1 MIMISTKELRQKC
14 KSFIEQGEFGTETPG
29 FRMEYASQ
37 AVGMEIG
44 YYSLSKA
51 DLRDTG
57 CKRGR
62 LIKKPGKDFS
72 GYEYYFLGDQLQ
84 IVKEI
89 LGGREH
95 RTIFLEYEEN
105 YCYGYDFFADPFNPG
120 ELKPY
125 QCFAYEMDGDRITGF
140 KIFGYLQEIIISSEV
155 CVHEEKYIYN
165 EGELCEIRVIL
176 TYFDVL
182 SGIER
187 PYRESVF
194 DRFDGKYWIRS
205 GDEAKDPA
213 PFANGS
219 KAVFDNQ
226 KKLCK
231 KLEKKIRQDMSLDQM
246 IQTFFDVVSEAK
258 PNDQEML
265 LYEVGSFSFDGDPK
279 TCSFCLVRQTPS
291 PDDEF
296 YQMHLELQYDF
307 CDEMSSLSECEW
319 HEKGDEDLQE
329 YVKKSEAYNVLKD
342 KTIKKI
348 SVWVDE
354 T

>member
-1 MIMISTKELRQKC
+1 MITTIELRQKC
-14 KSFIEQGEFGTETPG
+14 KAFIEQGRFGTENPG
-29 FRMEYASQ
+29 FRKEYASQ
-37 AVGMEIG
+37 AVGLEIG
-44 YYSLSKA
+44 YYSLSKT
-51 DLRDTG
+51 DLHDTG

-72 GYEYYFLGDQLQ
+72 GYEYCFLGVQLQ

-89 LGGREH
+89 LGGIEH
-95 RTIFLEYEEN
+95 KIIFLEYEDN
-105 YCYGYDFFADPFNPG
+105 YCYGYDFFVDPFNPG

-140 KIFGYLQEIIISSEV
+140 KIFGYDPYVAISKEV
-155 CVHEEKYIYN
+155 CVHEERYVYN
-165 EGELCEIRVIL
+165 GGELCEIRIIL
-176 TYFDVL
+176 TYFDPF

-187 PYRESVF
+187 PYRERVF
-194 DRFDGKYWIRS
+194 DRFDGKYWVYS
-205 GDEAKDPA
+205 GDSAKDA
-213 PFANGS
+213 EQSDNGS
-219 KAVFDNQ
+219 KKVFDNQ

-231 KLEKKIRQDMSLDQM
+231 KLEKKIRQDMSLDQAV
-246 IQTFFDVVSEAK
+246 QAFFDVVSEAK
-258 PNDQEML
+258 PNDEEML
-265 LYEVGSFSFDGDPK
+265 LYEVGCFSFDGDPK

-296 YQMHLELQYDF
+296 YQMHLELHYDF

-319 HEKGDEDLQE
+319 HEQGDDDLQE

-342 KTIKKI
+342 KPVKKI